1 MSRVGWW
8 LALVPA
14 LAACDLQLATESGR
28 PTLYGEVVDAL
39 SEAAEDPRDVVLAKN
54 GWRRVQSPDELTSAL
69 AEGGERPVVVYAYA
83 KWFLCGEQL
92 ETAALLDPDVQSKLK
107 GYSLVMVDVTDP
119 SEGEQAVRELLGYRY
134 ITIFAD
140 GFGAAEAM
148 RRDGALP
155 EAASMTLEACDASL
169 REQFLALL
177 G

>member
-39 SEAAEDPRDVVLAKN
+39 SEVAESPRDVVLAKN
-54 GWRRVQSPDELTSAL
+54 GWRRVQSPDELASAL
-69 AEGGERPVVVYAYA
+69 ADGGKRPVVVYTYA

-92 ETAALLDPDVQSKLK
+92 ETVALLDADVQSKLE

-119 SEGEQAVRELLGYRY
+119 SEGEQAIRELLGYRY

-140 GFGAAEAM
+140 GFGAAEVM

-155 EAASMTLEACDASL
+155 EAASMTLEVCDVSL